1 MKASFCA
8 GVAGLIDKDNYP
20 SAMPRPSG
28 FIAPC
33 LPTKVARPPS
43 GKSWVH
49 EIKRDRYG
57 TRAPHL
63 KESLSCH

>member
-1 MKASFCA
+1 MAGRSQMLRLPAYQAMTKTARIAS
-8 GVAGLIDKDNYP
+8 
-20 SAMPRPSG
+20 SG
-28 FIAPC
+28 FIPPC
-33 LPTKVARPPS
+33 LPTKVDRPPT
-43 GKSWVH
+43 GKLWVH